1 MKIIF
6 RMWNPFPGRPE
17 WPVPR
22 NSRWAFLQPWTAG
35 WLVSWA
41 IALLSIGIL
50 ISAIFGQH
58 GYIALRKQQESLR
71 QAEQE
76 RDRIKA
82 EQLRLKK
89 QVEELNQQEGIEKV
103 AREEMKLAK
112 PDEIVVTLPES
123 SPSSANESNKPSD
136 PNTPAKNSNQPK

>member
-1 MKIIF
+1 
-6 RMWNPFPGRPE
+6 MWNPFPRRPQ

-22 NSRWAFLQPWTAG
+22 NGGLPFLRRWTPG
-35 WLVSWA
+35 WLVSWFVTF
-41 IALLSIGIL
+41 LVVGIL

-58 GYIALRKQQESLR
+58 GYLALRKQQESLR
-71 QAEQE
+71 QAELE

-82 EQLRLKK
+82 DQLRLKK
-89 QVEELNQQEGIEKV
+89 QVEELNQQEGIERV

-112 PDEIVVTLPES
+112 PDEIVVNLPES